1 MERKNMKRISLFLAM
16 ALLLAVV
23 PMGARAEAI
32 APDGLDL
39 AQDLEAADEAIELP
53 GLELDVPDPV
63 SEAIPA
69 PQDET
74 TENAGDV
81 AINRANFPD
90 KVFRAYVK
98 ERFDTDGDG
107 KLSQAEINAVESIY
121 TREMGITSL
130 KGIECFVNLTSLDCE
145 DNKLKTLDV
154 SKLNLSS

>member
-1 MERKNMKRISLFLAM
+1 MKRISLLLAM

-98 ERFDTDGDG
+98 ERFDTDGNG
-107 KLSQAEINAVESIY
+107 KLSQAEINAVEVIPAAVNRQHSH
-121 TREMGITSL
+121 SL
-130 KGIECFVNLTSLDCE
+130 PGRIVRFLVEPFLCCRHQRFDRFR
-145 DNKLKTLDV
+145 
-154 SKLNLSS
+154 LNPLSAL